1 MGIRISEC
9 GMWNVAKI
17 SWEAGK
23 LRSWEAGKLR
33 SWEAEKLR
41 RLEGEKIK
49 QWIMDLVPIY

>member
-23 LRSWEAGKLR
+23 LRSWEA
-33 SWEAEKLR
+33 EKLR

-49 QWIMDLVPIY
+49 